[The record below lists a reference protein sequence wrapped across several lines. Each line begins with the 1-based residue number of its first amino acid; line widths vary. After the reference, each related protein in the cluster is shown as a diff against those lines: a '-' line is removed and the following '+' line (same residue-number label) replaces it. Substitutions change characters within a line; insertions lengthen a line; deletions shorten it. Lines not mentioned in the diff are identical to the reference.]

1 MADMAHL
8 NSESAKHIAHA
19 FADAINHQSVEGIAD
34 LMTEDHVFVDSLG
47 SRIAGKERMKV
58 GWEGYFR
65 MVPDYTIA
73 IEETFV
79 DGKEVV
85 MLGTAQGT
93 YSTDGVLRPENK
105 WSTPAAWRALIRG
118 SLVAEW
124 RIYADNEPI
133 RQIMARCAARSS
145 PDHGEAHG

>member
-1 MADMAHL
+1 MASP
-8 NSESAKHIAHA
+8 NSESVKRVARA
-19 FADAINHQSVEGIAD
+19 FVNAINHQSAEEIAA

-47 SRIAGKERMKV
+47 TKTKGKQRMKA

-65 MVPDYTIA
+65 MVPDYTIV
-73 IEETFV
+73 IDETFV
-79 DGKEVV
+79 DGAAVV

-93 YSTDGVLRPENK
+93 YSANGVLRPENK
-105 WSTPAAWRALIRG
+105 WSTPGAWRGLIRG

-133 RQIMARCAARSS
+133 RQIMARNRKWHSDEV
-145 PDHGEAHG
+145 PP

>member
-1 MADMAHL
+1 MAPL
-8 NSESAKHIAHA
+8 NSDSVKRVAQA
-19 FADAINHQSVEGIAD
+19 FVDAINHQSVEKIAA

-47 SRIAGKERMKV
+47 TRVEGKQRMKA

-65 MVPDYTIA
+65 MVPDYTMVID
-73 IEETFV
+73 ETLV
-79 DGKEVV
+79 DGAMVV

-93 YSTDGVLRPENK
+93 YSTACGLRPENK
-105 WSTPAAWRALIRG
+105 WSTPAAWRGLIRG

-133 RQIMARCAARSS
+133 RQIMARNRK
-145 PDHGEAHG
+145 

>member
-1 MADMAHL
+1 MAPL
-8 NSESAKHIAHA
+8 NSESVKRVAHA
-19 FADAINHQSVEGIAD
+19 FVNAINQQSVEGIAG

-47 SRIAGKERMKV
+47 TRIEGQQRMKA

-65 MVPDYTIA
+65 MVPDFTIV
-73 IEETFV
+73 IDESFV
-79 DGKEVV
+79 DGAVVV

-93 YSTDGVLRPENK
+93 YSADGVLRPENN
-105 WSTPAAWRALIRG
+105 WSTPASWRALIRG

-133 RQIMARCAARSS
+133 RQIMA
-145 PDHGEAHG
+145 GKGK

>member
-1 MADMAHL
+1 MASP
-8 NSESAKHIAHA
+8 NSQSVKLVAHA
-19 FADAINHQSVEGIAD
+19 FVKAINHRSVEEIAN

-47 SRIAGKERMKV
+47 TRIAGKQRMKA

-73 IEETFV
+73 IEETLV
-79 DGKEVV
+79 DGAVVV

-93 YSTDGVLRPENK
+93 YSTDGVVRPENK
-105 WSTPAAWRALIRG
+105 WSTPAAWRAIIRG

-133 RQIMARCAARSS
+133 RQIMARCATRSS
-145 PDHGEAHG
+145 ADHGKAHG

>member
-1 MADMAHL
+1 MASL
-8 NSESAKHIAHA
+8 NSDSVKSVAQA
-19 FADAINHQSVEGIAD
+19 FVNAINHQSVEEIVD

-47 SRIAGKERMKV
+47 TRSEGKQRMKA

-65 MVPDYTIA
+65 MVPDYTIV
-73 IEETFV
+73 IDETFV
-79 DGKEVV
+79 DGDVVV

-93 YSTDGVLRPENK
+93 YSADGGLRPENK
-105 WSTPAAWRALIRG
+105 WSTPAAWRALIRS

-133 RQIMARCAARSS
+133 RQIMARK
-145 PDHGEAHG
+145 GK

>member
-1 MADMAHL
+1 MAPL
-8 NSESAKHIAHA
+8 NSQSVKRVARA
-19 FADAINHQSVEGIAD
+19 FVNAINQHSVEGIAD

-47 SRIAGKERMKV
+47 TRVDGKQTMKA

-65 MVPDYTIA
+65 MVPDFA
-73 IEETFV
+73 IVIDEILVEGAV
-79 DGKEVV
+79 AV

-93 YSTDGVLRPENK
+93 YSSDGTLRPENK
-105 WSTPAAWRALIRG
+105 WSTPAAWRGLIRG

-133 RQIMARCAARSS
+133 RQIMARHAK
-145 PDHGEAHG
+145 

>member
-1 MADMAHL
+1 MAHL
-8 NSESAKHIAHA
+8 NSESAKHVAHA
-19 FADAINHQSVEGIAD
+19 FVNAINHQSVDEIAD
-34 LMTEDHVFVDSLG
+34 SMTDDHVFVDSLG
-47 SRIAGKERMKV
+47 TRVVGKQRMKA

-73 IEETFV
+73 IEETHV
-79 DGKEVV
+79 DGTVVV
-85 MLGTAQGT
+85 MLRTAQGT
-93 YSTDGVLRPENK
+93 YSTDGALRPENK
-105 WSTPAAWRALIRG
+105 WSTPATWRGLIRG

-145 PDHGEAHG
+145 ADHGKAHG

>member
-1 MADMAHL
+1 MPL
-8 NSESAKHIAHA
+8 KSESVKRVAAA
-19 FADAINHQSVEGIAD
+19 YVNAINQHSVEGIAD

-47 SRIAGKERMKV
+47 TRIDGKQRMKA

-65 MVPDYTIA
+65 MVPDYTIV
-73 IEETFV
+73 IDETFV
-79 DGKEVV
+79 EGAVVV

-93 YSTDGVLRPENK
+93 YSANGALRPENK
-105 WSTPAAWRALIRG
+105 WSTPAAWRGLIRG

-133 RQIMARCAARSS
+133 RQIMARNRK
-145 PDHGEAHG
+145 

>member
-1 MADMAHL
+1 MANL
-8 NSESAKHIAHA
+8 NSESTKHVALA
-19 FADAINHQSVEGIAD
+19 FVDAINHRRVEEIAD
-34 LMTEDHVFVDSLG
+34 LMTEDHVFIDSLG
-47 SRIAGKERMKV
+47 TKIVGKQRMKA

-65 MVPDYTIA
+65 MVPDYSIV

-79 DGKEVV
+79 NGTVV
-85 MLGTAQGT
+85 IMLGTAQGT
-93 YSTDGVLRPENK
+93 YSTDGALRPENK
-105 WSTPAAWRALIRG
+105 WSTPAAWHALIRG

-145 PDHGEAHG
+145 PDHGEARG

>member
-1 MADMAHL
+1 MASP
-8 NSESAKHIAHA
+8 NSESVKRVARALV
-19 FADAINHQSVEGIAD
+19 DAINHQSVEEIAD
-34 LMTEDHVFVDSLG
+34 LMTEDHIFIDSLG
-47 SRIAGKERMKV
+47 TRVQGKERMKA
-58 GWEGYFR
+58 GWESYFR

-73 IEETFV
+73 IDETFV
-79 DGKEVV
+79 DGGVVV

-133 RQIMARCAARSS
+133 RQIMSRK
-145 PDHGEAHG
+145 GK